1 MQSLHHDLII
11 LFLFSFLFS
20 LSTLFLCIV
29 SASFSYR
36 AFSSFAARLS
46 LSAVILLCKYIS
58 NSPLILGSER
68 KLCALGFL
76 LFLHLLLLCLHN
88 VHGHSLRISLLI
100 RIVASFRAEC
110 ALQSMPLLSWWVVSV
125 SFNGSTC
132 SGHTVFAHSIGRF
145 LSWLACSI
153 CDGGRHN
160 SGDFAG
166 KKVGNEWLKIT
177 LFGKSFPYRFGG

>member
-68 KLCALGFL
+68 KLCALESVC
-76 LFLHLLLLCLHN
+76 HLLDARLP
-88 VHGHSLRISLLI
+88 SLPSSPSPLPSQRSWPLSPHF
-100 RIVASFRAEC
+100 ASHTYRCQLSGGMRSSKCAIAFLVGCQCELQWQYLFR
-110 ALQSMPLLSWWVVSV
+110 
-125 SFNGSTC
+125 T
-132 SGHTVFAHSIGRF
+132 
-145 LSWLACSI
+145 
-153 CDGGRHN
+153 
-160 SGDFAG
+160 
-166 KKVGNEWLKIT
+166 
-177 LFGKSFPYRFGG
+177 YRFCAFHRQVSQLAGLQHLRRR